1 MKRFGTKSRLK
12 TEPSDLVMMMD
23 VSIMMDKT
31 DGRRFVALEG
41 EYMDGDNLRFLLSPK
56 FARSIAET
64 ILKYLDEEKL

>member
-41 EYMDGDNLRFLLSPK
+41 DSLDGDTLRFMLSPK